1 MKSNLVEHITMRTNL
16 ENMNELAQ
24 TTDLIYCRKPYSVN
38 LILTYKYIVI
48 NVGKSK
54 KMKKNMRRITKVE

>member
-1 MKSNLVEHITMRTNL
+1 MFPWVYLYFAQREILTYYSKS
-16 ENMNELAQ
+16 
-24 TTDLIYCRKPYSVN
+24 YSVN

-54 KMKKNMRRITKVE
+54 KMKKYSRKITKVE